1 MQDRRAIAGVALA
14 AAAFSTSAPLAKLAT
29 GLSPLA
35 VASLRTGLAALVL
48 GLVLGRDLT
57 RAASA
62 LTPGDRARVAGAGL
76 LLALHFALWLLGL
89 ARTSIAAASALVATQ
104 PLAILVAASA
114 TLGLR
119 PARREIAGIL
129 AATAGAAVV
138 ASASGGASH
147 TLAGDALVLG
157 AVVVYAAYVVV
168 TRRLREAAPALPY
181 AALVYGASSLALA
194 PLAVA
199 TSIGEAAPP
208 SRAWL
213 AVIGLALVPTLVG
226 HTLAQRA
233 ARSATPLAVAMI
245 SPGETI
251 GSIAIGAALLREV
264 PSTRELAGAG
274 LIVLGL
280 LAAVTARRP
289 PPAEPPPSK

>member
-1 MQDRRAIAGVALA
+1 
-14 AAAFSTSAPLAKLAT
+14 
-29 GLSPLA
+29 
-35 VASLRTGLAALVL
+35 
-48 GLVLGRDLT
+48 
-57 RAASA
+57 
-62 LTPGDRARVAGAGL
+62 
-76 LLALHFALWLLGL
+76 
-89 ARTSIAAASALVATQ
+89 
-104 PLAILVAASA
+104 
-114 TLGLR
+114 
-119 PARREIAGIL
+119 
-129 AATAGAAVV
+129 
-138 ASASGGASH
+138 
-147 TLAGDALVLG
+147 
-157 AVVVYAAYVVV
+157 
-168 TRRLREAAPALPY
+168 REAAPALPY

>member
-1 MQDRRAIAGVALA
+1 M
-14 AAAFSTSAPLAKLAT
+14 AFSTSAPLAKLAT

-35 VASLRTGLAALVL
+35 VASLRTGIAALVL
-48 GLVLGRDLT
+48 ALVLGRDLA
-57 RAASA
+57 RAARA
-62 LTPGDRARVAGAGL
+62 LAPGDRARVLGAGL

-119 PARREIAGIL
+119 PSRREILGIVG
-129 AATAGAAVV
+129 ATAGAAVV
-138 ASASGGASH
+138 ASASGAASH

-194 PLAVA
+194 PFAIA
-199 TSIGEAAPP
+199 TSVAEASPP
-208 SRAWL
+208 PRAWL
-213 AVIGLALVPTLVG
+213 AVVGLAMVPTLVG

-251 GSIAIGAALLREV
+251 GSIAIGALFLREA
-264 PSTRELAGAG
+264 PSTRELAGAA
-274 LIVLGL
+274 LVVLGL
-280 LAAVTARRP
+280 LVAVTRRAPAPDP
-289 PPAEPPPSK
+289 PPPKLRS